1 MKDGF
6 NGVPGPDRVFLG
18 SDNSLGMEPG
28 KLYKI
33 LSSVAHVGRITLM
46 LEPGFLRGPL
56 MYLRRETSPAKNP
69 HAGLMCALFLSPDG
83 VTPWLTE
90 YVLAELLAQQ
100 LIISAAANNPPHT

>member
-1 MKDGF
+1 MVFPALIGF
-6 NGVPGPDRVFLG
+6 FWVFLG

-33 LSSVAHVGRITLM
+33 LSSVAHAGRITLM
-46 LEPGFLRGPL
+46 LDPEFLRGPL
-56 MYLRRETSPAKNP
+56 MYLRRATSPAKNP

-83 VTPWLTE
+83 VTLWLTE

-100 LIISAAANNPPHT
+100 LIIGTLVNSPPHT